1 MNYIIT
7 QNGLTLEKNFETF
20 PTQYS
25 ENVKVA
31 LIRDP
36 VYNGH
41 IIIPFIAY
49 GKNKQYVTTP
59 KMLEDDTLVF
69 PKEVFEES
77 GIIALSLSIAQDDE
91 VKNTN
96 VINIRVNKSSG
107 KSNPLPADEE
117 TWKMVLSDFL
127 MQELRDHI
135 NPAIKTILEDT
146 RKLQDVA
153 ALQQDTIDK
162 LVADN
167 NTRLDNL
174 YNTTSENV
182 QSLIDATT
190 NTTRELIDNVN
201 QKVLN
206 GDFNGLTILNGIG
219 VPNPSLGR
227 NGDSYINTEEV
238 GDYAQ
243 YLFIKVNDVWEP
255 QFKIVG
261 KNGTDTLPIGAEVLI
276 DADQPT
282 PPGYEEVDETY
293 EASEVFL
300 ENGNTVEGY
309 LSTIDLDGN
318 VQKSMSMATIRDS
331 SKEMVKVQLT
341 DSTGK
346 AVMIETSADQV
357 YIDNDTKLSDV
368 LNGQTFYIKQENGL
382 LYIGNYTEWVEAG
395 KPSIQ

>member
-1 MNYIIT
+1 MYQIT
-7 QNGLTLEKNFETF
+7 QDGLTLEKNFETF

-25 ENVKVA
+25 ENVKVTF
-31 LIRDP
+31 IRDP
-36 VYNGH
+36 AYNGY

-49 GKNKQYVTTP
+49 GKNKQYVATP
-59 KMLEDDTLVF
+59 KMLADDTLVF

-77 GIIALSLSIAQDDE
+77 GIIALSFSIAHDDE

-107 KSNPLPADEE
+107 KSNTLPAEE
-117 TWKMVLSDFL
+117 DTWKMVLSDFL

-135 NPAIKTILEDT
+135 NPAIETVLEDT
-146 RKLQDVA
+146 RKLQDIA

-167 NTRLDNL
+167 NTRLDEL

-182 QSLIDATT
+182 KTLIDTTT
-190 NTTRELIDNVN
+190 NATQELIDNVN
-201 QKVLN
+201 QKVIN
-206 GDFNGLTILNGIG
+206 GDFNGLTILNGSGI
-219 VPNPSLGR
+219 PDPSLGR
-227 NGDSYINTEEV
+227 NGDTYINTALV

-243 YLFIKVNDVWEP
+243 YFFIKVNGVWEP

-276 DADQPT
+276 DADQPI
-282 PPGYEEVDETY
+282 PLGYEEVEETY

-300 ENGNTVEGY
+300 ENGNTIEDS
-309 LSTIDLDGN
+309 LSSMDLDGI
-318 VQKSMSMATIRDS
+318 VQKSISMQTVRDS
-331 SKEMVKVQLT
+331 TKGKVKVQLVD
-341 DSTGK
+341 DSGK
-346 AVMIETSADQV
+346 AVMVETHADQV
-357 YIDNDTKLSDV
+357 YIDSYTKLSDM

-382 LYIGNYTEWVEAG
+382 LYIGNYIEWVEAG
-395 KPSIQ
+395 KPSIG